1 MKLCTEERHFRDYV
15 FHEAQFAIPA
25 RLLGMKFV
33 AQITIRFIAM
43 NLLVMWL
50 QNPQAVGAD
59 TDYKSP
65 ALGSDSCYAHAA
77 AAAAP

>member
-15 FHEAQFAIPA
+15 FHEGQFAIPA

-50 QNPQAVGAD
+50 QNPQAVGAG

-65 ALGSDSCYAHAA
+65 ALASDSCYAHAA
-77 AAAAP
+77 AAAAS